1 MKTAYKPVVKLAA
14 AAAAAFFAVSSIQ
27 VPVTALAYTKPA
39 GSHVLTP
46 IASGVTTYSNEKA
59 TLDASNVSEGYIMV
73 KYTGSV
79 GKIKVQITKS
89 GSETYTYDLSSSG
102 VYEVFPL
109 SEGSGS
115 YSVKVFENIQGNQ
128 YSQAFSQ
135 NVNATITN
143 QFGPFLYPNQYVNF
157 NAASAAVQ
165 TGASV
170 AASATDQLGVVSNV
184 YNYVINNVTY
194 DTAKQ
199 VRSSPAICPMWMWFW
214 RRKRE
219 SVLTTLPYDSHAQV
233 PGHSHQA
240 GGGLY
245 GESVSRL
252 D

>member
-1 MKTAYKPVVKLAA
+1 MKTAYKHVVKLAA

-135 NVNATITN
+135 NVNATITIPVPQPVCEFQCCQRSGADRRIRGCQRN
-143 QFGPFLYPNQYVNF
+143 GPVG
-157 NAASAAVQ
+157 SGVQ
-165 TGASV
+165 R
-170 AASATDQLGVVSNV
+170 
-184 YNYVINNVTY
+184 I
-194 DTAKQ
+194 
-199 VRSSPAICPMWMWFW
+199 
-214 RRKRE
+214 
-219 SVLTTLPYDSHAQV
+219 
-233 PGHSHQA
+233 
-240 GGGLY
+240 
-245 GESVSRL
+245 
-252 D
+252 

>member
-135 NVNATITN
+135 NVNAT
-143 QFGPFLYPNQYVNF
+143 
-157 NAASAAVQ
+157 
-165 TGASV
+165 
-170 AASATDQLGVVSNV
+170 
-184 YNYVINNVTY
+184 
-194 DTAKQ
+194 
-199 VRSSPAICPMWMWFW
+199 
-214 RRKRE
+214 
-219 SVLTTLPYDSHAQV
+219 
-233 PGHSHQA
+233 
-240 GGGLY
+240 
-245 GESVSRL
+245 
-252 D
+252 

>member
-135 NVNATITN
+135 NVCHYNQPVRTIPVPQPVCEFQCCQRSGADRRIRGCQRN
-143 QFGPFLYPNQYVNF
+143 GPVG
-157 NAASAAVQ
+157 SGVQ
-165 TGASV
+165 R
-170 AASATDQLGVVSNV
+170 
-184 YNYVINNVTY
+184 I
-194 DTAKQ
+194 
-199 VRSSPAICPMWMWFW
+199 
-214 RRKRE
+214 
-219 SVLTTLPYDSHAQV
+219 
-233 PGHSHQA
+233 
-240 GGGLY
+240 
-245 GESVSRL
+245 
-252 D
+252 